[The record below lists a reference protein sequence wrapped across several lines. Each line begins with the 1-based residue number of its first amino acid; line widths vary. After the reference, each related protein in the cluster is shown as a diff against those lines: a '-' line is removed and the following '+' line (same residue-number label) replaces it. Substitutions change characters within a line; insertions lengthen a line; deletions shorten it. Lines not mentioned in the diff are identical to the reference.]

1 MWRVGVHC
9 GLGASTAA
17 GTSPAPDLPCLVH
30 QSSRQP
36 LFHVHLKH
44 DVRADLPATAI
55 VITDKT
61 AGHGILGVIVN
72 EAQRRG
78 QLQPPVP
85 LEDWIAG
92 SPPVEFL

>member
-1 MWRVGVHC
+1 LAFIADSALRRPLVPRQHPTSRAWFTNLR
-9 GLGASTAA
+9 ASPYFT
-17 GTSPAPDLPCLVH
+17 
-30 QSSRQP
+30 
-36 LFHVHLKH
+36 FHLKH